1 MLAHRCILEA
11 EDIMG
16 SPTTLTSESIASEQ
30 FFTLIHENAD
40 GTVVV
45 DEQGIM
51 QFVNPAAEALLGR
64 TQKDLLGEPL
74 GFPLMVD
81 EKVEIDVQSHTQ
93 NPLVAELRTVKIV
106 WDHQPAF
113 LISLRDITE
122 RKILETNLKDRSEAL
137 QSAVSELEVF
147 SHMVSQDLWNQMRRI
162 GQLNQAL
169 LRGEQSRLSEQ
180 GKAQAQQIQD
190 ISTQTKATIEGLLQF
205 SRISHMEM
213 AYSWLRIHD
222 LVKELIEQ
230 LQLVYGYRKVQISES
245 SSTQVYVD
253 KRLLRVV
260 LDNLLE
266 NAWKYT
272 TTQEQPEIQFCQLSA
287 SQQPPSMPE
296 LAKQRNYGLFLIQ
309 DNGIG
314 FNMADID
321 DLFRPFRRL
330 PSAQTFEGNGIGL
343 ATAQRIIHRHGGHIW
358 AQSAPDVGSM
368 FYFTLPLR
376 P

>member
-1 MLAHRCILEA
+1 
-11 EDIMG
+11 MG